1 MSLLRLPGLVDIHVH
16 LRDPG
21 QTHKEDFFTGTS
33 AALAGGYTHVFDMP
47 NNAEPIVS
55 LERLERKIAS
65 AQKQAV
71 SSIGFHFGS
80 LGENFDEF
88 EKVKDRVFGLKLYL
102 NMTTGGFIIN
112 PDAMEKICEHW
123 PKDKPILLH
132 TEADIIERA
141 LAITAKSGHHAHV
154 CHISSEAELSVVM
167 KAKAAGISVS
177 CGVTPHHLFLNENDK
192 KEMGNYATM
201 MPSLKPQSDQ
211 DFLWDNLDE
220 IDVVESDHAPHTKEE
235 KDQVQEVFGVPGLET
250 SLPLLLQAEREG
262 KLTRRQIISKCASR
276 PREILNLSDEV
287 DTYIEVEEVEYEVKN
302 EDLNTKAGWSPFKG
316 RKVFGK
322 VQNVYIKGQQVL
334 KDGEVV
340 ARPGSGDILVP
351 TN

>member
-1 MSLLRLPGLVDIHVH
+1 MALLRLPGLVDIHVH

-21 QTHKEDFFTGTS
+21 QTHKEDFLTGTS

-47 NNAEPIVS
+47 NNAEPIVT
-55 LERLERKIAS
+55 LERLERKIDS
-65 AQKQAV
+65 AKKQAV

-80 LGENFDEF
+80 LGDNFDEF
-88 EKVKDRVFGLKLYL
+88 EKVKDKVFGLKLYL

-112 PDAMEKICEHW
+112 PDAMEAICQHW

-167 KAKAAGISVS
+167 KAKAAGVSVS
-177 CGVTPHHLFLNENDK
+177 CGVTPHHLFLNEDDK
-192 KEMGNYATM
+192 KRMGNYATM

-211 DFLWDNLDE
+211 DFLWANLDS

-235 KDQVQEVFGVPGLET
+235 KDQAQEVFGVPGLET
-250 SLPLLLQAEREG
+250 TLPLLLQAEQEG
-262 KLTRRQIISKCASR
+262 KLTREQIINKCATR
-276 PREILNLSDEV
+276 PREILKLPKED
-287 DTYIEVEEVEYEVKN
+287 DTYIEVEEVEYKVKN
-302 EDLNTKAGWSPFKG
+302 ENLKTKAGWSPFDG

-322 VQNVYIKGQQVL
+322 VKNVFIKGRQVFAN
-334 KDGEVV
+334 GEVLV
-340 ARPGSGDILVP
+340 KPGNGEVLVP
-351 TN
+351 TH